1 MKRLNIRLLFPLG
14 SLILAVGGL
23 FYLIYFYAFAFPV
36 NSDNMYFVRAA
47 EDVLKGN
54 LLLRHWSGGFFSGL
68 TTDILW
74 AALLRSVVSRK
85 VTLYFIGPLTLVLI
99 GFVSLFLIRRLS
111 PDKLLPGGLVVAAV
125 FAVPVALRHP
135 MLTVGMHNIAILV
148 ILALF
153 LCLYEAG
160 KGTTSRAASL
170 WATGY
175 GILLFAGIFGDGYV
189 LYYFAIPCIAAG
201 GLHMFSKPKQKLIY
215 LRLGTLLISAAA
227 VVALKRMQ
235 RAGFLQ
241 LQSTGSSLIAPA
253 EAGKYLLN
261 GIDTWFQ
268 LFGFKLALL
277 REGLAQPVFAW
288 VGLLASL
295 LVMGCVLSFLPG
307 CFKQNLTMKTI
318 LFSFIFVFGSFVLT
332 DVTHA
337 EPAYRYLI
345 PAFYI
350 GLVLT
355 AIRINSLLSGS
366 HGRAAWLLLL
376 PLLVFSAGNLS
387 FQGRSSPVIDNGL
400 VELADSLKERGISQV
415 YATYWESHAL
425 NYYADDRVQAAPITA
440 VNGEILPYAWSADE
454 RWYQPNFDARTL
466 IVGKHKPYGLTE
478 SLLTGQ
484 LGAVEDRLELQDR
497 IVYFYGFN
505 LAEQIGPLR
514 NE

>member
-1 MKRLNIRLLFPLG
+1 MKRLIIRLLFPLG
-14 SLILAVGGL
+14 GLILAVGGL

-74 AALLRSVVSRK
+74 AALLRIVVSRK
-85 VTLYFIGPLTLVLI
+85 VTLYFIGPLALVLI

-153 LCLYEAG
+153 LSLYEVSAG
-160 KGTTSRAASL
+160 KSRIAAL

-175 GILLFAGIFGDGYV
+175 GILLFAGIFGDGFV
-189 LYYFAIPCIAAG
+189 LYYFAVPCIAAG
-201 GLHMFSKPKQKLIY
+201 GLHMFSAPKQKLIY

-227 VVALKRMQ
+227 VVVLEQMQ

-241 LQSTGSSLIAPA
+241 LQSAGSSLIAPA
-253 EAGKYLLN
+253 ELEKYLMN

-307 CFKQNLTMKTI
+307 CFKQNLTIKTI
-318 LFSFIFVFGSFVLT
+318 LFSFIFVFGGFVLT

-337 EPAYRYLI
+337 EPAYRYLS

-355 AIRINSLLSGS
+355 GIRINSLLLNS
-366 HGRAAWLLLL
+366 HGRTAWLLLL

-387 FQGRSSPVIDNGL
+387 FQARSSPVIDNGL

-440 VNGEILPYAWSADE
+440 VNGGILPYAWSADE
-454 RWYQPNFDARTL
+454 RWYQPDFDARTL

-478 SLLTGQ
+478 PLLTSQ
-484 LGAVEDRLELQDR
+484 LGAAEDRLELQDR
-497 IVYFYGFN
+497 IVYFYGLN
-505 LAEQIGPLR
+505 LAEQIGLLG